1 MTSSYGASPINVK
14 NLDHSRLDHSLR
26 DQAAFGGELTL
37 KNYRELAAMGHEEAP
52 LKSVV
57 KDAFLRDGLSVDSH
71 LKNFLQQGLSV
82 ADITD
87 PVKSQSAFDKM
98 SIASEAGVIREE
110 GGPIYREGYGFTP
123 QPGMTFQKADGSR
136 YTVPEESAAGSQG
149 SQEVEPFD
157 PAAFMEAL
165 TASSNK
171 TIADITSGFAE
182 TLKGFSD
189 SNLKMFQDLRDENR
203 LLLEKQSKDFAEQN
217 RLMQIAQNTATN
229 NMMRGSTAPDFR
241 LGGIRG
247 SNSGI
252 GGFKRRLKI
261 TPSTSQGLSLAA
273 NSQSSNLLN
282 I

>member
-1 MTSSYGASPINVK
+1 MTSSYGSSPINVK
-14 NLDHSRLDHSLR
+14 NLDHSRLGHSLR

-123 QPGMTFQKADGSR
+123 QPGQNITFQRADGSR
-136 YTVPEESAAGSQG
+136 YNVTGKSADESQG
-149 SQEVEPFD
+149 SQEFD

-165 TASSNK
+165 TASTNK
-171 TIADITSGFAE
+171 TISEITSGFSE
-182 TLKGFSD
+182 TLKGLSD
-189 SNLKMFQDLRDENR
+189 SNLKMFQDLRNENR
-203 LLLEKQSKDFAEQN
+203 LLLEKQAKDFAEQN
-217 RLMQIAQNTATN
+217 RLMQIAQNTAAN